1 MKRFLDYNFNLLEFL
16 GFLFNLIFFAGFIIF
31 YSNYSLLFLATS
43 LLFWIFYFYP
53 KIGLLLSIATLSVF
67 GLSIDFLGF
76 SIPLTKYLSVILGF
90 AFGFRSLVLICKK
103 EKKLS
108 DIKLSYI
115 IPFLLFFAVQIYG
128 VLFQAGDIFYFLK
141 FIIFSYFAYIAL
153 PVNIIQDKNDF
164 IKLLKIYFFS
174 MGIVAFFYLVYFV
187 FNFILTSEFAFIL
200 NLEDQFIFPVVY
212 LFFGEQTVLSI
223 ASGLILY
230 DMAKSSEIKK
240 IITFFIVCLFISNLF
255 VFSRATLISA
265 LFIFAVRYIF
275 TRDNNKIDLSL
286 KNIKKY
292 IKKSLI
298 VFLVFITLY
307 FSYFKVIETVRFYR
321 NSISSSSE
329 ARADFISEGIRV
341 FKENPILGYGPGSN
355 KEVTNSYLIQ
365 IRYGGASDA
374 HSIFQSLLVETG
386 VIGFLIF
393 MYIILSISHR
403 LYKNMKNNESLYDN
417 RIYFNLLVLLFV
429 AFLMQIVSVNY
440 YTDKLIF
447 PIGLCIIYLEINKK
461 YEKNIGYSLH

>member
-1 MKRFLDYNFNLLEFL
+1 MKKFLNYNFSLLEFL
-16 GFLFNLIFFAGFIIF
+16 GFLFNLISFAGFIIF
-31 YSNYSLLFLATS
+31 YSNYFLLFLITS
-43 LLFWIFYFYP
+43 LLFWTFYFYP

-67 GLSIDFLGF
+67 GLSVDFIGF
-76 SIPLTKYLSVILGF
+76 SAPLTKYLSVILGF
-90 AFGFRSLVLICKK
+90 AYGFRSLVLILKK
-103 EKKLS
+103 EKKFS

-115 IPFLLFFAVQIYG
+115 IPFSLFFLVQIYG
-128 VLFQAGDIFYFLK
+128 SIFQSGDILYFFK

-153 PVNIIQDKNDF
+153 PVNIIKNKDDF

-174 MGIVAFFYLVYFV
+174 MGIVAFFYLIYFG

-212 LFFGEQTVLSI
+212 LFFGEQAVLSI
-223 ASGLILY
+223 ASSVILY

-240 IITFFIVCLFISNLF
+240 IIIFFLICLFIANLF

-265 LFIFAVRYIF
+265 LLIFALRFIFIK
-275 TRDNNKIDLSL
+275 NNERIYLSFE
-286 KNIKKY
+286 NIKKY
-292 IKKSLI
+292 FKKSIVVILI
-298 VFLVFITLY
+298 FISLY
-307 FSYFKVIETVRFYR
+307 FSYFQVIKSVRFYR

-355 KEVTNSYLIQ
+355 KTVTNSYLIQ
-365 IRYGGASDA
+365 TRYGGASDA

-386 VIGFLIF
+386 VIGFILF
-393 MYIILSISHR
+393 MYIILSISHN
-403 LYKNMKNNESLYDN
+403 LYKNMKNSESLYDN
-417 RIYFNLLVLLFV
+417 RIYFNLSVLLFV

-447 PIGLCIIYLEINKK
+447 PLGLCIIYLEINKN
-461 YEKNIGYSLH
+461 YEKNISNSLH